1 MVSLKYKNKLKEEKC
16 FSSKW
21 DDCWFLTVG
30 SWLPFQLQICNFNC
44 KSHSKVIENSPT
56 SSHILF
62 LFCDFLFMLFFFFFF
77 FFFFHS
83 NLSLNEQHRES
94 YLKLTSLLPR
104 CLSDTKKPVRL
115 QNKLPTNR
123 SIYFIHRG
131 SPRQEKNEQ
140 TSNTMK
146 HSKQS
151 IDIMAL
157 NI

>member
-62 LFCDFLFMLFFFFFF
+62 LFFDFLFMFFFFFF
-77 FFFFHS
+77 FFFFFI
-83 NLSLNEQHRES
+83 LT
-94 YLKLTSLLPR
+94 YLWMNNTVKVIWNLLPCSQGVYQIPKNQLDFR
-104 CLSDTKKPVRL
+104 TSFLLIEVYISYIGVVHGKKKMSKPPTPWNT
-115 QNKLPTNR
+115 QN
-123 SIYFIHRG
+123 S
-131 SPRQEKNEQ
+131 Q
-140 TSNTMK
+140 
-146 HSKQS
+146 
-151 IDIMAL
+151 
-157 NI
+157 